1 MTRGFTLLETLIAL
15 VIASITALVLLQSIM
30 AVARGTAGIE
40 IALAGALE
48 TEFSREAVSDALA
61 ASVADYLDSPGIFTG
76 STTRISGTTRR
87 PVLAPHGLPTGF
99 VLTLRPERDGTALVY
114 QEVAHQMADDGQ
126 EPGLGARDTDALD
139 DGMVAMRFD
148 AQDIGF
154 RFAYQ
159 TGAQLYAHEPPE
171 MIEVWPPE
179 DGFDPWYDYFRPPP
193 TIVMIVDANGETL
206 WAVASA
212 GWNAPPMRDRDI
224 EEIL

>member
-61 ASVADYLDSPGIFTG
+61 ASVADYLESPGAYTG
-76 STTRISGTTRR
+76 SRTRISGTTRR
-87 PVLAPHGLPTGF
+87 PVLAPHGLPTRF
-99 VLTLRPERDGTALVY
+99 VLALRPEAGGTALIY
-114 QEVAHQMADDGQ
+114 QEVEPRSDGFDR
-126 EPGLGARDTDALD
+126 EAVNSAEALE
-139 DGMVAMRFD
+139 GGIVAMRFA

-159 TGAQLYAHEPPE
+159 TGAQFYAQEPPDTL
-171 MIEVWPPE
+171 EVWPPE
-179 DGFDPWYDYFRPPP
+179 DGFTPWYDYYRPPP
-193 TIVMIVDANGETL
+193 ALVMIVDSDERVL
-206 WAVASA
+206 WAIASS
-212 GWNAPPMRDRDI
+212 GWNAPPLRGRDLEDI
-224 EEIL
+224 L